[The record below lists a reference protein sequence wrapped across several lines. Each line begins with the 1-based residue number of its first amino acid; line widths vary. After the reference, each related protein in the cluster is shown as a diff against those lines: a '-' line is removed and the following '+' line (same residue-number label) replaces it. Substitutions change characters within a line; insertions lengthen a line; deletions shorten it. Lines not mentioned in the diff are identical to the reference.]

1 MFSFGHV
8 EQSFSLLSFIIFLT
22 QFSIFF
28 SFRKSPRHTILPS
41 SSPQMKKPLA
51 LNCGALFGH
60 QHISNWMSLAGG
72 GRGCSALWRLAHTWS
87 YEGTHTRTEESW
99 LDFEHESLIS
109 CVGACIVL
117 EFLKSRQSLCTWWG
131 QGNRQQ
137 KRMVVPVSFVF
148 TVSNLKGL

>member
-28 SFRKSPRHTILPS
+28 FRKSPRHTILPS

-72 GRGCSALWRLAHTWS
+72 GGVVLPFEDWP
-87 YEGTHTRTEESW
+87 THD
-99 LDFEHESLIS
+99 LM
-109 CVGACIVL
+109 
-117 EFLKSRQSLCTWWG
+117 K
-131 QGNRQQ
+131 
-137 KRMVVPVSFVF
+137 VPTQEQRKAGWILSM
-148 TVSNLKGL
+148 KA